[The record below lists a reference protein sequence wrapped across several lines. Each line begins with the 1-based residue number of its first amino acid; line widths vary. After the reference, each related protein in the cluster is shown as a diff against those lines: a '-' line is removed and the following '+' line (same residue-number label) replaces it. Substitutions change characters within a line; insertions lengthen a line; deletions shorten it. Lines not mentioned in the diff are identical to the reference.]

1 MLWLYLLLL
10 AVAAVGLW
18 GAYRVLGTPSRL
30 APTDYAVVLADVAI
44 SVERAASRLRQA
56 LDGSPGVS
64 LDEVARQS
72 RKIFQTGYYQT
83 LRLRPS
89 AGPDA
94 FAASRAELGRA
105 CEAYDWASR
114 MLGSESVRNPLI
126 LESARR
132 LMDAGDAALR
142 QAARELPPEL
152 PAPRGST
159 EPSRQGQPPG
169 WSGGA
174 SP

>member
-1 MLWLYLLLL
+1 VLWLYLVLL

-18 GAYRVLGTPSRL
+18 GVYRLLGTPSRL
-30 APTDYAVVLADVAI
+30 APADYAVVLADVAT
-44 SVERAASRLRQA
+44 SVERAASRLRGA
-56 LDGSPGVS
+56 LDGSAGVS
-64 LDEVARQS
+64 LGDVAGES

-83 LRLRPS
+83 LRLRPA
-89 AGPDA
+89 AGADA
-94 FAASRAELGRA
+94 LAAARAELGRA

-126 LESARR
+126 LEAARR

-152 PAPRGST
+152 PAPHEST
-159 EPSRQGQPPG
+159 APLH
-169 WSGGA
+169 
-174 SP
+174 